1 MNDKIGVQKEI
12 DNMGRIV
19 IPKEM
24 RELLGLEKK
33 VELIVTKEGVLLR
46 NPQYILIKKSEDFYP
61 FFAHTTIGGENP
73 KLKKDD
79 QNEKPSE
86 RAKHEQEQPR

>member
-46 NPQYILIKKSEDFYP
+46 NPQYIS
-61 FFAHTTIGGENP
+61 
-73 KLKKDD
+73 
-79 QNEKPSE
+79 
-86 RAKHEQEQPR
+86 